1 MEISPTVVIL
11 ECFLLVHKMA
21 LWLLNTFLMN
31 HHSMQQIFIQFLLLQ
46 DLGMKDLRDE
56 ADIIII

>member
-1 MEISPTVVIL
+1 
-11 ECFLLVHKMA
+11 
-21 LWLLNTFLMN
+21 MN